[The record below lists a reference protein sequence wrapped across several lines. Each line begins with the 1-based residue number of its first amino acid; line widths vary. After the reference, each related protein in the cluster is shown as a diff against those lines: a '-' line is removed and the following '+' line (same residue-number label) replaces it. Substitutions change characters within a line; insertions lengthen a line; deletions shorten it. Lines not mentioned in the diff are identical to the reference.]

1 MRATTLTFSL
11 VHFGLYLWTRDSNFF
26 VSTTVFLA
34 AYMVI
39 SARAA

>member
-1 MRATTLTFSL
+1 MGGTAMAFSL
-11 VHFGLYLWTRDSNFF
+11 IHLCLYIWTRDSNFF
-26 VSTTVFLA
+26 VGATVFLA